1 MIASSR
7 LHLFKPQRPISESD
21 LPSPGIKLALLDLAI
36 GKLTGA
42 GYVHI
47 GMDHFAKSHDELA
60 VAQREGK
67 LQRNFQGYSTDTDCD
82 LLSFGISAIGKVGAT
97 CSQNVRILDD
107 YYDRLDADAL
117 PCFPGWQLSADDLL
131 RRDVIQ
137 ALMCQFTVP
146 FERLEA
152 VHAIVFHEYFATELE
167 ALKRLVDDGLIE
179 IASDAITV
187 TRRGRLL
194 VRTVAMV
201 FDYYLREQRE
211 QREQA
216 LYSRVI

>member
-1 MIASSR
+1 M
-7 LHLFKPQRPISESD
+7 
-21 LPSPGIKLALLDLAI
+21 
-36 GKLTGA
+36 
-42 GYVHI
+42 
-47 GMDHFAKSHDELA
+47 
-60 VAQREGK
+60 
-67 LQRNFQGYSTDTDCD
+67 
-82 LLSFGISAIGKVGAT
+82 
-97 CSQNVRILDD
+97 RILDD

-117 PCFPGWQLSADDLL
+117 PCFRGWQLSADDLL

-137 ALMCQFTVP
+137 ALMCQFNVR

-152 VHAIVFHEYFATELE
+152 VHAIVFHKYFATELE
-167 ALKRLVDDGLIE
+167 ALKPLVDDGLIE

-201 FDYYLREQRE
+201 FDCYLRK